1 MHMTLQYQKRVPF
14 GPVFQGLVADPE
26 AKHYRRIKQA
36 VWLYLYL
43 IAFAN
48 LRTGKLMCNIA
59 DIAQDMGLGEETI
72 RSWLGHL
79 RRRHYVIVERQGD
92 DLLFKISKWK
102 NIITEVDSS
111 LPQIKPKKKSYVPRT
126 PTHNDSKGKL
136 NFHNRSELADE
147 IVDQLQEPGNRARF
161 EEICRVYP
169 LDVIEQALKEAK
181 AVQPERIK
189 KSRGALFVYLVKK
202 YAQQEESHSGD

>member
-1 MHMTLQYQKRVPF
+1 MTHQNQKRVPF
-14 GPVFQGLVADPE
+14 GPIFQGLVADPE
-26 AKHYRRIKQA
+26 AKHYRRMKQA

-43 IAFAN
+43 IAFSN
-48 LRTGKLMCNIA
+48 LRTGKLISNIA

-92 DLLFKISKWK
+92 ELLFKITKWK
-102 NIITEVDSS
+102 SIITNVDTS
-111 LPQIKPKKKSYVPRT
+111 LPQIKPKKKSDFPKTVT
-126 PTHNDSKGKL
+126 ENGLD
-136 NFHNRSELADE
+136 DE
-147 IVDQLQEPGNRARF
+147 SNMRASSSLVNEVVDQLQEPSSRARF

-169 LDVIEQALKEAK
+169 PDIIRQALKEAK
-181 AVQPERIK
+181 AVHPERIK
-189 KSRGALFVYLVKK
+189 KSRGALFIYLVKK